1 LSNATIIK
9 LGGSIITDK
18 SKPFSI
24 RRGVLASIAADLST
38 YLRETSS
45 DSTHIALVHGGGSFG
60 HPLVRECLEREGLIS
75 RECFTRVAH
84 YMTVLNTKIVR
95 TLILSGVPAVSTP
108 TRAVCAALKDDLADC
123 DLSMI
128 KELVHAGVIPV
139 MFGDVAPA
147 KSGGF
152 KVISGDVL
160 VWLLAKELGAN
171 TVIFLTDVDGIFT
184 ADPRLNPDARL
195 IPEAQAREL
204 IQGLATLSTDTGR
217 KADVT
222 GAMRF
227 KIEAGLRLG
236 VKGVKAL
243 IINGLRPHNLIN
255 ALQGRKVR
263 GTVVW
268 F

>member
-9 LGGSIITDK
+9 LGGSVITDK

-24 RRGVLASIAADLST
+24 RRDVLASIATDLST
-38 YLRETSS
+38 YLREAGN
-45 DSTHIALVHGGGSFG
+45 DAYIALIHGGGSFG
-60 HPLVRECLEREGLIS
+60 HPLVKECLESEGVIS

-84 YMTVLNTKIVR
+84 YMTVLNTEVVR
-95 TLILSGVPAVSTP
+95 TLVLGGVPAVSTP
-108 TRAVCAALKDDLADC
+108 TRAVCVALKDDLADC
-123 DLSMI
+123 DLSVV

-139 MFGDVAPA
+139 MFGDVTPV
-147 KSGGF
+147 KGGGF
-152 KVISGDVL
+152 KVVSGDVL
-160 VWLLAKELGAN
+160 AWLLAKELGAD

-184 ADPRLNPDARL
+184 ADPRINPDARL
-195 IPEAQAREL
+195 IPEVQAQEL
-204 IQGLATLSTDTGR
+204 MRGLATLSTGAGE

-243 IINGLRPHNLIN
+243 IINGLKPHNLIN

>member
-1 LSNATIIK
+1 MSNTTIIK
-9 LGGSIITDK
+9 LGGSVITDK

-24 RRGVLASIAADLST
+24 RVDVLTSIAADLST
-38 YLRETSS
+38 YLREASG
-45 DSTHIALVHGGGSFG
+45 DAYMALVHGGGSFG
-60 HPLVRECLEREGLIS
+60 HPLVRECLEREGVIS
-75 RECFTRVAH
+75 KECFTRVAH
-84 YMTVLNTKIVR
+84 YMTVLNAEIVR
-95 TLILSGVPAVSTP
+95 TLMLSGVPAVSTP
-108 TRAVCAALKDDLADC
+108 TRATCVALRNDLADC
-123 DLSMI
+123 NLSMV

-139 MFGDVAPA
+139 MFGDVAPM
-147 KSGGF
+147 KGGGF

-160 VWLLAKELGAN
+160 VWLLAKELGAD

-184 ADPRLNPDARL
+184 TDPRLNPGAEL
-195 IPEAQAREL
+195 IPEVQAQEL
-204 IQGLATLSTDTGR
+204 VRGLATLSTSTGG

-222 GAMRF
+222 GAMKF

-243 IINGLRPHNLIN
+243 IINGLKPHNLIN

>member
-1 LSNATIIK
+1 MSNTTIIK

-24 RRGVLASIAADLST
+24 RRDVLASIATDLST
-38 YLRETSS
+38 YLREASGDTY
-45 DSTHIALVHGGGSFG
+45 IVLVHGGGSFG
-60 HPLVRECLEREGLIS
+60 HPLVRECLEREDVIS

-84 YMTVLNTKIVR
+84 YMTVLNIEVVR
-95 TLILSGVPAVSTP
+95 TLVLGGVPAVSTP
-108 TRAVCAALKDDLADC
+108 TRAVCVALKDDLADC
-123 DLSMI
+123 DLSI
-128 KELVHAGVIPV
+128 VKELVHAGVIPV
-139 MFGDVAPA
+139 MFGDVAPMRG
-147 KSGGF
+147 GGF

-160 VWLLAKELGAN
+160 VWLLAKDLRAN

-184 ADPRLNPDARL
+184 ADPHLNPDAKL
-195 IPEAQAREL
+195 IPEVQAQEL
-204 IQGLATLSTDTGR
+204 VRGLATLSTDTRG

-222 GAMRF
+222 GAMKF
-227 KIEAGLRLG
+227 KVEAGLRLG
-236 VKGVKAL
+236 VKDVKAL
-243 IINGLRPHNLIN
+243 IINGLKPHNLIN

>member
-1 LSNATIIK
+1 MSNATIIK
-9 LGGSIITDK
+9 LGGSVITDK

-24 RRGVLASIAADLST
+24 RRDVLTSIAADLST
-38 YLRETSS
+38 YLRNAGRGNA
-45 DSTHIALVHGGGSFG
+45 HIALVHGGGSFG
-60 HPLVRECLEREGLIS
+60 HPLVKECLEREGMIS
-75 RECFTRVAH
+75 RDCFTRVAH
-84 YMTVLNTKIVR
+84 YMTVLNTEVVR
-95 TLILSGVPAVSTP
+95 TLVLGGVPAVSTP

-123 DLSMI
+123 DLSVI
-128 KELVHAGVIPV
+128 KELVHAGVTPV
-139 MFGDVAPA
+139 MFGDVAPV
-147 KSGGF
+147 KDGGF

-171 TVIFLTDVDGIFT
+171 TVVFLTDVDGIFT
-184 ADPRLNPDARL
+184 ADPRLDPDAKL
-195 IPEAQAREL
+195 IPEVQAREL
-204 IQGLATLSTDTGR
+204 VRGLATLSTNAGR

-222 GAMRF
+222 GAMKF

-236 VKGVKAL
+236 VKGVKAI
-243 IINGLRPHNLIN
+243 IINGLKPHNLIN